1 MNVMNIFL
9 IIKIMMLNVFV
20 WLSEC
25 DEYFFD
31 PKDWK
36 LPKGAFGPLDQ
47 PACFGAGCYIETVP
61 AQWTRTRQGW
71 KRILG
76 EKQAVARKRKEL
88 PEIGG
93 CQNDRNFGAVADVD
107 SVFSVDGRKRAV
119 SAVFRALGGQ
129 NGTFTFWCSP
139 RRSDA
144 PGDPSAPSWFFFNMI
159 KVVY

>member
-1 MNVMNIFL
+1 MTL
-9 IIKIMMLNVFV
+9 YYLTLTQTS
-20 WLSEC
+20 LSLPPYLC
-25 DEYFFD
+25 YLKQFHYYRLEYFSIV
-31 PKDWK
+31 
-36 LPKGAFGPLDQ
+36 Q
-47 PACFGAGCYIETVP
+47 PAREARRLLHRNGTFVPP

-129 NGTFTFWCSP
+129 NGTFTFCCSP

-144 PGDPSAPSWFFFNMI
+144 PDYLSAPSWPFSHMI
-159 KVVY
+159 NVVF